1 MKAIIVAAG
10 KGNRLYPLTKDTPK
24 PLLKINKNE
33 TILEHQLQNLKK
45 CGISEIVM
53 VTGYHAN
60 KVEELGGPDIRY
72 VYNPFYEITNSL
84 ASLWFARNEMDGD
97 FVYLHADVVFDR
109 RILEDLLK
117 RQEDVCLV
125 IEPKKCIEEDM
136 KVRVASDLMVEIG
149 KSISLSEAY
158 GEFIGI
164 TRFSG
169 AGAKILAETLEKI
182 VRQGDLML
190 WFESAIQWLIDNG
203 YQVHTLST
211 EGKPWIEIDFLDDLE
226 RARSN
231 IYPRIKA

>member
-10 KGNRLYPLTKDTPK
+10 KGNRLYPLTKDIPK

-33 TILEHQLQNLKK
+33 TILEHQLKNLTN

-84 ASLWFARNEMDGD
+84 ASLWFARNEMDDD

-117 RQEDVCLV
+117 RQENVCLV

-149 KSISLSEAY
+149 KGISLSEAY

-164 TRFSG
+164 TRFSR
-169 AGAKILAETLEKI
+169 AGAKLLAGALEKI

-203 YQVHTLST
+203 CQVHTLST
-211 EGKPWIEIDFLDDLE
+211 EGKPWIEIDFPDDLE
-226 RARSN
+226 QARNS
-231 IYPRIKA
+231 IYPRIKT